1 MKSGQTPD
9 WWQRA
14 DLCYH
19 QRHLHFAGHNVADLA
34 RQFGTPSFIY
44 SAKRVK
50 ENIERVKNALLTIG
64 GQQQHRLFY
73 AMKANRFA
81 PLLTFLKQSGL
92 CGIDACSPAEIEHAL
107 GCGFSPA
114 DISFTATSLSQDD
127 FDLLARYDDLL
138 FNADSLHAI
147 SQWGQRR
154 PGSEI
159 GIRINPAV
167 GVSRA
172 SNQLLQ
178 YAGPVTTKFGIYQ
191 EQFAEAL
198 KIAASFGLII
208 RRIHFHTGCGYLTEQ
223 LPQWEAVVEKCLW
236 FVEQVPT
243 VQQVNIG
250 GGLGVPHVASD
261 QPIDLEKWAAIIKR
275 SFTDRDLVVNVEP
288 GDYLVKD
295 AGLLLLG
302 ITYIEKKQQTHFLG
316 VNGGFNLAPEPAYY
330 NLPFQPVPLFNN
342 GSDRLTPF
350 HVVGH
355 INEALDVWSE
365 NILLPDMTEQK
376 HIALI
381 NAGAYSSSMASNHCM
396 RGYFKEYL
404 LL

>member
-1 MKSGQTPD
+1 MEFGQAPD

-14 DLCYH
+14 DLCYR
-19 QRHLHFAGHNVADLA
+19 QQHLHFAGHNVADLA

-44 SAKRVK
+44 SAQRVK
-50 ENIERVKNALLTIG
+50 ENIERVKSALLTIG

-92 CGIDACSPAEIEHAL
+92 CGIDACSPAEVEHAL

-147 SQWGQRR
+147 TQWGKRR

-198 KIAASFGLII
+198 KVAASFGLTI
-208 RRIHFHTGCGYLTEQ
+208 RRIHFHTGCGYLT
-223 LPQWEAVVEKCLW
+223 
-236 FVEQVPT
+236 
-243 VQQVNIG
+243 
-250 GGLGVPHVASD
+250 
-261 QPIDLEKWAAIIKR
+261 
-275 SFTDRDLVVNVEP
+275 
-288 GDYLVKD
+288 
-295 AGLLLLG
+295 
-302 ITYIEKKQQTHFLG
+302 
-316 VNGGFNLAPEPAYY
+316 
-330 NLPFQPVPLFNN
+330 
-342 GSDRLTPF
+342 
-350 HVVGH
+350 
-355 INEALDVWSE
+355 
-365 NILLPDMTEQK
+365 
-376 HIALI
+376 
-381 NAGAYSSSMASNHCM
+381 
-396 RGYFKEYL
+396 
-404 LL
+404 

>member
-1 MKSGQTPD
+1 MEFGQAPD

-14 DLCYH
+14 DLCY
-19 QRHLHFAGHNVADLA
+19 QQQYLHFAGHNVADLA

-44 SAKRVK
+44 SAKRIK

-92 CGIDACSPAEIEHAL
+92 CGIDACSPAEVEHAL

-147 SQWGQRR
+147 SEWGKRK

-198 KIAASFGLII
+198 KVAASFGLTI

-236 FVEQVPT
+236 FVDQVPT

-275 SFTDRDLVVNVEP
+275 SFTNRDLVVNVEP

-302 ITYIEKKQQTHFLG
+302 ITYLEKKQQTHFLG

-330 NLPFQPVPLFNN
+330 NLPFQPVSLFYN
-342 GSDRLTPF
+342 GTDQLAPF
-350 HVVGH
+350 QVVGH

-365 NILLPDMTEQK
+365 SILLPDMTEQK
-376 HIALI
+376 HLTLI

-396 RGYFKEYL
+396 RGFFKEYL